1 MSNAVSPNA
10 EVEGKFVDAKA
21 YLQSTSSKTGDN
33 VYDHLAKV
41 LTRLLTE
48 RPVDAVDIFDDV
60 SRQEKREAFVNK
72 VDTLVDKPDKTSET
86 KLAEIQRSLYSKEG
100 EDEADLE
107 GLDDTE
113 TPLPNLGELNFFFEQ
128 SGVGIGREETF
139 RVWLALKQLV
149 EKYPLDSIRFWGKIF
164 GIEENYY
171 IAEVKFQEGKDEE
184 EEAELAEAEASEEVE
199 KTEDEEAGEEED
211 PVPQVTYKPQPP
223 IPKENYSSGANKY
236 VYYVC
241 NAPGKPWVRLPA
253 VTPQQLTVARKV
265 KKFLTGRLDNQI
277 VTYPP
282 FKGTEANYLR
292 AQIARISAGS
302 QISPIGFYRFDEEA
316 EGGEEEEGGR
326 DNYMINDEFE
336 GMPVRELADPSLA
349 NWVHHVQ
356 HILPQGRTKWY
367 NPKQKSED
375 EELGGED
382 EEEERP
388 EPDEPEPE
396 FGPQLLTPLSE
407 DAEIDGQPAWTAKLS
422 SNLIPQFA
430 VSVVRS
436 NLWPG
441 AFAFGMEKKFENIYV
456 GWGQKYSTEN
466 MNPQL
471 PPMPQDEFISGPEI
485 TETEDPTPQDE
496 AALRDAQNKADE
508 NGEEGEEEAAE
519 EEGDEGDED

>member
-1 MSNAVSPNA
+1 MSTACTPNVD
-10 EVEGKFVDAKA
+10 VEGKFIDAKS
-21 YLQSTSSKTGDN
+21 YLQSVSSKTGDN

-48 RPVDAVDIFDDV
+48 RPNDAVDIFDDV

-72 VDTLVDKPDKTSET
+72 VDTLIDKPDKTAEA
-86 KLAEIQRSLYSKEG
+86 KLAEIQRSLYVKEG
-100 EDEADLE
+100 EDEDVEGAD
-107 GLDDTE
+107 DSE
-113 TPLPNLGELNFFFEQ
+113 TPLPNLGELSNFFEQ
-128 SGVGIGREETF
+128 AGVGIGREETF
-139 RVWLALKQLV
+139 RIWLALKQLV
-149 EKYPLDSIRFWGKIF
+149 EKYPLESIRFWGKVF
-164 GIEENYY
+164 GVEENYY

-184 EEAELAEAEASEEVE
+184 EEAELAEAEESADAEKSEE
-199 KTEDEEAGEEED
+199 EETNEEED
-211 PVPQVTYKPQPP
+211 PVPQVTYKPPPP
-223 IPKENYSSGANKY
+223 IPKENYGAGANKY

-253 VTPQQLTVARKV
+253 VTPLQISVSRKV
-265 KKFLTGRLDNQI
+265 KKFMTGRLDNQI
-277 VTYPP
+277 VSYPP
-282 FKGTEANYLR
+282 FNGTEANYLR

-349 NWVHHVQ
+349 NWVHHTQ
-356 HILPQGRTKWY
+356 HILPQGRTKWF

-375 EELGGED
+375 EEMGGED

-407 DAEIDGQPAWTAKLS
+407 DAEIDSQPAWTAKLS
-422 SNLIPQFA
+422 STLIPQYA
-430 VSVVRS
+430 VAVVRS

-441 AFAFGMEKKFENIYV
+441 AFAFGIEKKFENVYV

-466 MNPQL
+466 LNPQL

-485 TETEDPTPQDE
+485 TETEDPSPQDE
-496 AALRDAQNKADE
+496 AALRKAQEQADE
-508 NGEEGEEEAAE
+508 AGEEGEEEAAE
-519 EEGDEGDED
+519 EEGEEGEED

>member
-1 MSNAVSPNA
+1 MSNAVTPNA
-10 EVEGKFVDAKA
+10 DVEGKFIDAKA

-33 VYDHLAKV
+33 LYDHLAKV
-41 LTRLLTE
+41 LTKLLTE

-72 VDTLVDKPDKTSET
+72 VDTLIDKPDKTTET

-100 EDEADLE
+100 EDDGDLE
-107 GLDDTE
+107 GADDSE
-113 TPLPNLGELNFFFEQ
+113 TPLPNLSELTFYFEQ
-128 SGVGIGREETF
+128 AGVGIGKEESF

-149 EKYPLDSIRFWGKIF
+149 EKYPLDSIRFWGKIM

-184 EEAELAEAEASEEVE
+184 EEAELAEAEA
-199 KTEDEEAGEEED
+199 TEEAEKGEEEETNEEEE
-211 PVPQVTYKPQPP
+211 PVPQITFKPVPP
-223 IPKENYSSGANKY
+223 IPKENYGVGANKY
-236 VYYVC
+236 IYYVC

-253 VTPQQLTVARKV
+253 VTPQQISVARKV
-265 KKFLTGRLDNQI
+265 KKFFTGRLDNQV

-282 FKGTEANYLR
+282 FNGTEANYLR

-326 DNYMINDEFE
+326 DNFMINEEFE

-367 NPKQKSED
+367 NPKQKSE
-375 EELGGED
+375 EEEMGGED
-382 EEEERP
+382 EEEDRP

-407 DAEIDGQPAWTAKLS
+407 DAEIDGQPAWTAKVS

-430 VSVVRS
+430 ISVVRS

-441 AFAFGMEKKFENIYV
+441 AYAFGLEKKFENIYV

-466 MNPQL
+466 LNPQL

-485 TETEDPTPQDE
+485 TETEDPSPAEED
-496 AALRDAQNKADE
+496 ALRKAQIQADE
-508 NGEEGEEEAAE
+508 NGEEGEEEQADE
-519 EEGDEGDED
+519 EEVEGEDD

>member
-1 MSNAVSPNA
+1 MSNTD
-10 EVEGKFVDAKA
+10 VESKFVDAKA

-33 VYDHLAKV
+33 LYDHLSKV

-48 RPVDAVDIFDDV
+48 RPIDAVDIFDDL

-72 VDTLVDKPDKTSET
+72 VDTLIDKPDKNSET
-86 KLAEIQRSLYSKEG
+86 KLAEIQRTLYSKEG
-100 EDEADLE
+100 EEDGDIE
-107 GLDDTE
+107 GGDDTE
-113 TPLPNLGELNFFFEQ
+113 TPLPNLGELSYFFEQ
-128 SGVGIGREETF
+128 AGVGIGREETF

-149 EKYPLDSIRFWGKIF
+149 EKYPLESIRFWGKIF

-199 KTEDEEAGEEED
+199 KTEDEEGNEEED
-211 PVPQVTYKPQPP
+211 PVPQSTFKPTPA
-223 IPKENYSSGANKY
+223 IPKENYGSGANKF

-253 VTPQQLTVARKV
+253 ITPQQLSVARKI
-265 KKFLTGRLDNQI
+265 KKFMTGRLDNQI
-277 VTYPP
+277 VSYPP
-282 FKGTEANYLR
+282 FNGNEANYLR

-302 QISPIGFYRFDEEA
+302 QISPIGFYRFDEEN

-326 DNYMINDEFE
+326 DSYMINDEFE
-336 GMPVRELADPSLA
+336 GMPVRELADPGLS

-367 NPKQKSED
+367 NPKQKSE
-375 EELGGED
+375 EEEMGGEED
-382 EEEERP
+382 EEERP

-407 DAEIDGQPAWTAKLS
+407 DAEIDGQPAWTTKLS
-422 SNLIPQFA
+422 STLVAQFA
-430 VSVVRS
+430 VAIVRS

-441 AFAFGMEKKFENIYV
+441 AYAFGLEKKFENVYV
-456 GWGQKYSTEN
+456 GWGKKYSTEN
-466 MNPQL
+466 LNPQL
-471 PPMPQDEFISGPEI
+471 PPMPQDEFLSGPEI
-485 TETEDPTPQDE
+485 METDDPSPQDE
-496 AALRDAQNKADE
+496 AAMNKAIAQADE
-508 NGEEGEEEAAE
+508 AGEEGEEEAAE
-519 EEGDEGDED
+519 EEEGEGEDD